1 MKKDLYLK
9 KTIRQMLA
17 ALVSI
22 MMLMPVQRGWAQ
34 NPQSGH
40 NPGSRSSAT
49 TPNDLQTTTTLRS
62 SSVQAANIPNVML
75 TKGSTPPLTK
85 TGDTGISISP
95 DSLVKIHNPAEGTT
109 SDPVG
114 WNTAFNQ
121 IQPGE
126 EIHLYQN
133 VTLTN
138 TVHVLPAE
146 DCTID
151 GNGYELHYTQNGAEK
166 ALVLDADI
174 TFKNIKLFNG
184 LIAWG
189 HKVVFE
195 SDITLS
201 YYYSVWGGEYRND
214 RHTIDGREDYVIE
227 NTHITIKSGAF
238 SNIYGGSSDGEITGS
253 TYVKIEGGTFND
265 IYGGNSHAE
274 AKAIPGNTEVV
285 ISGGIVNGNVFGACL
300 RGSVQGTANLS
311 ISGNAVFNGHVLGGS
326 IAEEATV
333 KDINVNISGG
343 TFYSNSNNW
352 VYGGSNLAPVTG
364 TITMLISGGTFNGF
378 LACGG
383 NEAIATA
390 QNTSLSI
397 TGGTFHKWVYGGGGN
412 GPVTETAKTDISGG
426 IFVGSICGGGLNAAA
441 TCGNTDMTFSNVSLG
456 NSTWVYGGGEE
467 GGVTGLAKVTVK
479 SGTINKTV
487 YGGAGGWDTGAA
499 CGNTEVVVEG
509 GTIGWVYGGGNLGKV
524 TETAKVNISGGSVK
538 NSVFGG
544 SDAEGATV
552 GNTSVNITGGTQ
564 NFIYGGGWN
573 GNVTGTAT
581 TNISGENTVVKG
593 LIFGSTEGNGT
604 VGYTDVTVNTS
615 VDNPI
620 LEVHGAGINYDNTVH
635 GKVTGDVNVTILNG
649 RILENLFGSASA
661 VEGKININVKGGE
674 IRRISGIDNSLS
686 SNSPTPTYD
695 GTVQIIVEGGNAS
708 IGEII
713 SHNFITHLT
722 YRNCG
727 TADTPYPIS
736 QLEDIEKVILEN
748 SFIKEEDSDIA
759 FRIDIGE
766 KKTMEIEGTGL
777 AGDFHIVNLSGE
789 IADHQTIIRASEL
802 SGTYSFM
809 TDNKYL
815 YKAGST
821 YRYPGN
827 NTLRTVNIQTPD
839 ATIGTLTVK
848 WDETVLENGD
858 QVPDGTILTVTS
870 IPTGENKLVVKDN
883 KVPVT
888 DGTLTVT
895 ADVNL
900 TVSIDGGLDLTN
912 QITDITISKTGDQWQ
927 YLALDLK
934 STSMADFNGIITGTL
949 PDNRTLLI
957 DGSAKG
963 ELTFYHII
971 VDAGSTGTA
980 ITVASGADID
990 IKGSLEAKTSDSAA
1004 PAIANNGRITT
1015 TTGTHI
1021 TAINSGDSD
1030 KGISVSD
1037 GATLLL
1043 AAGSTLTA
1051 SGIDNAI
1058 GGTVIARKGS
1068 TVGNSTSENSRL
1080 LKTYIVAI
1088 TDPGNGNTLTV
1099 KAGDINVASEDKATQ
1114 NTSLTLTAT
1123 PATNYLLEKI
1133 IVTSQDGAEMDI
1145 ANNTSYTM
1153 GMSEINIDAFFKYD
1167 PPYIPPVTTYH
1178 TVTLPSVEGA
1188 TCSKKA
1194 GDHTV
1199 EEGYSFTFTITLD
1212 EDYSESVPIVTTDR
1226 SETIIPDVSGKYKIG
1241 NVAEDIVISIS
1252 GIVKNLPTGIDG
1264 VETGTKI
1271 WVANGMLFI
1280 RTSSPQQVQ
1289 VVNLTG
1295 STVIYRKIP
1304 AGYTRLEGLPAGVY
1318 IIRLSEKTVQKI
1330 VL

>member
-1 MKKDLYLK
+1 MKRDLLRK
-9 KTIRQMLA
+9 KTIRQVLA
-17 ALVSI
+17 VLVSI
-22 MMLMPVQRGWAQ
+22 MMLTPVQKGWAQ
-34 NPQSGH
+34 NPQFG
-40 NPGSRSSAT
+40 NDPGTRSSAT
-49 TPNDLQTTTTLRS
+49 TPNDLQTTAALRS

-75 TKGSTPPLTK
+75 TKGSTTLLTK

-95 DSLVKIHNPAEGTT
+95 DSLVKIHNPTEGTT

-166 ALVLDADI
+166 TLVLDADI
-174 TFKNIKLFNG
+174 TFKNIKLFDG

-201 YYYSVWGGEYRND
+201 GNYSVWGGEYRNEG
-214 RHTIDGREDYVIE
+214 HTINGREDYVIE

-238 SNIYGGSSDGEITGS
+238 LNIYGGSSDGEITGS

-285 ISGGIVNGNVFGACL
+285 ISGGIVNGNVFGASL

-311 ISGNAVFNGHVLGGS
+311 ISGNAVFNGHVFGGS
-326 IAEEATV
+326 SAEEATV

-343 TFYSNSNNW
+343 TFYLGSNNW
-352 VYGGSNLAPVTG
+352 VYGGSNRAPVTG

-390 QNTSLSI
+390 QNTSLTI
-397 TGGTFHKWVYGGGGN
+397 TRGTFHKWVYGGGGN
-412 GPVTETAKTDISGG
+412 GPVTETAKTNISGG
-426 IFVGSICGGGLNAAA
+426 TFAGSICGGGLNATA
-441 TCGNTDMTFSNVSLG
+441 TCGNTDMTLSNVSLG
-456 NSTWVYGGGEE
+456 NNTWVYGGGEE

-509 GTIGWVYGGGNLGKV
+509 GTIGWVYGGGNAGNV
-524 TETAKVNISGGSVK
+524 TETAKVNISGG
-538 NSVFGG
+538 
-544 SDAEGATV
+544 TV
-552 GNTSVNITGGTQ
+552 VN
-564 NFIYGGGWN
+564 NVYGGGWS

-581 TNISGENTVVKG
+581 TSVSGENTAVNG
-593 LIFGSTEGNGT
+593 FIFGSTEGYGT
-604 VGYTDVTVNTS
+604 VGNTSVTVNTS
-615 VDNPI
+615 VNNPI
-620 LEVHGAGINYDNTVH
+620 EEVHGAGINYNNTVH
-635 GKVTGDVNVTILNG
+635 GEVTGDVNVTILNG
-649 RILENLFGSASA
+649 KITQNLFGSSSA
-661 VEGKININVKGGE
+661 VGGKIDINVKGGE
-674 IRRISGIDNSLS
+674 IRRIAGIQSGLS
-686 SNSPTPTYD
+686 ADSPTPTYD
-695 GTVQIIVEGGNAS
+695 GTVRIAVEGSNTS
-708 IGEII
+708 IDEIDSSGE
-713 SHNFITHLT
+713 HKTYLT
-722 YRNCG
+722 YKNCG

-736 QLEDIEKVILEN
+736 ELWSIDKVTLDN
-748 SFIKEEDSDIA
+748 SFIKEKDSQTA
-759 FRIDIGE
+759 FRIDMGNKE
-766 KKTMEIEGTGL
+766 TMEIEGTGL
-777 AGDFHIVNLSGE
+777 TGDFHIINLSGI
-789 IADHQTIIRASEL
+789 IAGNQTIIRAPEL
-802 SGTYSFM
+802 SGTYSFIHK
-809 TDNKYL
+809 TDNKTL
-815 YKAGST
+815 YKAGPT

-827 NTLRTVNIQTPD
+827 NTLHTVNIQTPE
-839 ATIGTLTVK
+839 AIIGTLTVK

-858 QVPDGTILTVTS
+858 QIPDGAELTVTTTT
-870 IPTGENKLVVKDN
+870 TGNTLTIKNNETPVEN
-883 KVPVT
+883 
-888 DGTLTVT
+888 GALTVT

-900 TVSIDGGLDLTN
+900 TVSIDGGLDLASQT
-912 QITDITISKTGDQWQ
+912 TDITISKTGDQWQ
-927 YLALDLK
+927 YLASDLK
-934 STSMADFNGIITGTL
+934 STGLTDFNGIVTGTL
-949 PDNRTLLI
+949 PNNKTVLI

-963 ELTFYHII
+963 ELTFDNVK

-980 ITVASGADID
+980 ITIASGAEIE
-990 IKGSLEAKTSDSAA
+990 IKGSLEAKTSDSTA
-1004 PAIANNGRITT
+1004 PAIANNGSITT
-1015 TTGTHI
+1015 TTDTNI
-1021 TAINSGDSD
+1021 TAINSSD
-1030 KGISVSD
+1030 NTKGISVSD

-1043 AAGSTLTA
+1043 TDGSTLTA
-1051 SGIDNAI
+1051 SGIDNVT
-1058 GGTVIARKGS
+1058 GGTVVARKGS
-1068 TVGNSTSENSRL
+1068 TVSNSTSGGSDL
-1080 LKTYIVAI
+1080 LKTHSVTI
-1088 TDPGNGNTLTV
+1088 TPPDNGNTLTV
-1099 KAGDINVASEDKATQ
+1099 KAGNITIASGDKVTE

-1123 PATNYLLEKI
+1123 SAANYSLEKI
-1133 IVTSQDGAEMDI
+1133 TVTSENGSATDI
-1145 ANNTSYTM
+1145 ANNAGYTM
-1153 GMSEINIDAFFKYD
+1153 ETAAISIAASFKYN
-1167 PPYIPPVTTYH
+1167 PPYIPPVTSYY
-1178 TVTLPSVEGA
+1178 TVTLPSMEGA
-1188 TCSKKA
+1188 TFSKKA

-1212 EDYSESVPIVTTDR
+1212 ESYSESVPIVTTDR
-1226 SETIIPDVSGKYKIG
+1226 GETITPDISGRYEIG
-1241 NVAEDIVISIS
+1241 NVTEDIVVSIS
-1252 GIVKNLPTGIDG
+1252 GIVKNLPTGIEA
-1264 VETGTKI
+1264 VETDTKI
-1271 WVANGMLFI
+1271 WAANGTLFI

-1295 STVIYRKIP
+1295 STVLYRKIP
-1304 AGYTRLEGLPAGVY
+1304 AGDTRLEDLPAGVY